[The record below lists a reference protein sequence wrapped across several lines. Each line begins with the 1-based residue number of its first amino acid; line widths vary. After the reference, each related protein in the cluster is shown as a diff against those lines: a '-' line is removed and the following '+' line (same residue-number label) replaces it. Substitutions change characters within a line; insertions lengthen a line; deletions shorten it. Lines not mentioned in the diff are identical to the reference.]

1 MVLAQK
7 ELADEATAQFKETLR
22 LKPDDANAKEWLH
35 RLGVRVSE

>member
-7 ELADEATAQFKETLR
+7 GLADEATAQYKETLR